1 MAASPPARLRADARR
16 NRDKIVAAAV
26 VAFGDDGPYL
36 PMEEIARRAG
46 VGVGTLY
53 RHFPDRDALIVA
65 VVRDSL
71 ETMLARA
78 REAEAEEPRAWDAL
92 VRTMTGSQELR
103 LTLRIPN
110 LFLPVTGEAIRADPV
125 VMQIRGELTALID
138 GLVRAAQREGSLR
151 PDVGTGD
158 VIHLFWLLLRGLKEM
173 PGALADA
180 AYDRARGVILDGLR
194 ARPGGALPGRALT
207 IGDLNPL

>member
-1 MAASPPARLRADARR
+1 MVGGTKKDPFVCWCADARR
-16 NRDKIVAAAV
+16 NRDKIITAAM

-36 PMEEIARRAG
+36 PMEETARRA
-46 VGVGTLY
+46 GVGTLY

-78 REAEAEEPRAWDAL
+78 REIDSL
-92 VRTMTGSQELR
+92 VS
-103 LTLRIPN
+103 
-110 LFLPVTGEAIRADPV
+110 
-125 VMQIRGELTALID
+125 
-138 GLVRAAQREGSLR
+138 AAQQEGSLR

-158 VIHLFWLLLRGLKEM
+158 VIHLFWLLLRGLQEM

-180 AYDRARGVILDGLR
+180 AYDRARAVILDGLR
-194 ARPGGALPGRALT
+194 ARSDASLPGRALT
-207 IGDLNPL
+207 ARDLDPR